1 MKDYKEYLHESN
13 DVAKY
18 FNVNIEQGL
27 SSAESKIRLR
37 KYGYNEITEKDKD
50 TIWKNIIP
58 VQRFYGFNIDRC
70 YYSITIIRRIY
81 GRDYYLNHRNF
92 KCGIRFCSGISC

>member
-50 TIWKNIIP
+50 TIWKK
-58 VQRFYGFNIDRC
+58 
-70 YYSITIIRRIY
+70 YYPSSKI
-81 GRDYYLNHRNF
+81 LWF
-92 KCGIRFCSGISC
+92 